1 MIYIYIYTQY
11 MYIQTYIYI
20 YHTYSTYLFNATK
33 LPVPSKINDPLAIL
47 FGKLPQD
54 ISSPRNGSNFFK
66 SLVVLVS
73 TCPPKKGLFP

>member
-1 MIYIYIYTQY
+1 MIYIYIHSTCIYKH
-11 MYIQTYIYI
+11 IYI